1 MILCDDLAMPEGPLA
16 LADGSWLVTE
26 LALSRG
32 CVSQV
37 LPDGTRREIVKTG
50 RPNGL
55 AITADGRIWVA
66 ETLTPAILTITLDG
80 RAHTELTQIGDVPL
94 LWPNDLCVGPDGA
107 LYLTDSG
114 ALISEFLDGDFPK
127 PGFAAVKADG
137 KVIRFDPASG
147 ETTII
152 DRGLQFANGIAFD
165 RAGNL
170 YASET
175 NTGEIYRY
183 PCEDGRI
190 VARRERFGSVLWPEW
205 QGAGAVR
212 GPDGMAFSADGR
224 LWVAVFGQGDVTV
237 LRPDGSW
244 EQRIPLEGKAPTN
257 VAFGLGDDRRI
268 YVTEVELGQLTVH
281 EVAAVGLEL
290 RR

>member
-66 ETLTPAILTITLDG
+66 ETLTPQILTITLDG
-80 RAHTELTQIGDVPL
+80 RAQTELTQIGDVPL
-94 LWPNDLCVGPDGA
+94 LWPNDLGVGPDGA

-205 QGAGAVR
+205 QEAGACA
-212 GPDGMAFSADGR
+212 GPTGWPSRRTVASGWRSSARATSPSCG
-224 LWVAVFGQGDVTV
+224 LTAA
-237 LRPDGSW
+237 GSSGS
-244 EQRIPLEGKAPTN
+244 RSRA
-257 VAFGLGDDRRI
+257 RR
-268 YVTEVELGQLTVH
+268 
-281 EVAAVGLEL
+281 
-290 RR
+290 RRTSPSASATIETSTSPRSSSVS

>member
-16 LADGSWLVTE
+16 LADGSCLVTE

-175 NTGEIYRY
+175 NTGEISRY

-205 QGAGAVR
+205 QGEQLGAADPAR
-212 GPDGMAFSADGR
+212 GQVADERRLRPRRRSTHLRHRGRARSADRPRGR
-224 LWVAVFGQGDVTV
+224 CGGPRATPMNPPPREETRCQS
-237 LRPDGSW
+237 R
-244 EQRIPLEGKAPTN
+244 
-257 VAFGLGDDRRI
+257 
-268 YVTEVELGQLTVH
+268 
-281 EVAAVGLEL
+281 
-290 RR
+290 